1 MLGDLKSYSPRPYR
15 TPPPKKR
22 SFDKVLPPS
31 PDKAIDL
38 TEDEEVNKQAEHRK
52 ATSVIEVPADS
63 FKETQVDDHNR
74 MEVTPSRYGYEFL
87 SQPRYLED
95 DDVVCVEDTI
105 GTVVLV
111 ED

>member
-1 MLGDLKSYSPRPYR
+1 MIRH
-15 TPPPKKR
+15 R
-22 SFDKVLPPS
+22 SEGAK
-31 PDKAIDL
+31 
-38 TEDEEVNKQAEHRK
+38 
-52 ATSVIEVPADS
+52 SVIEVPADS
-63 FKETQVDDHNR
+63 FEEMQVDDDNR